1 MKFHLAALTALA
13 AITSSTADDDECTL
27 QHVIYRSAT
36 TGGTHREEAR
46 CSFGNDAPVLISGG
60 QRHEDTQAYFLSG
73 FKNGDFVAGAS
84 TMSYDKDFT
93 LDTRGGTLSLNKDTI
108 MGENFRVNTPTFQA
122 RALTGE
128 NKTLVVRVNTGGGAN
143 SPPTSLSAM
152 SNYWFGT
159 NGDLINN
166 DSQFQACSFG
176 KVSFPPYV
184 GTTTTGVTITDGAYE
199 ITVSAT
205 YNGSDSA
212 IEAEART
219 VLEAELGS
227 LGQFDYVAI
236 HVPGEGQGY
245 CAYAYINNWFSLY
258 QDNCGDYVTVQM
270 HEIGHNLGLAH
281 SGEGSSTYGDT
292 SGVMGAMWD
301 DNRNVCFNGA
311 KSGAQLGW
319 YDDRIVDV
327 NDGYDGDLYGIASY
341 GTTQSTDKM
350 LLKMNSG
357 STDYWVS
364 YNSAI
369 GVNSEPGEGANQVLV
384 HSRSAG
390 SGYAESTLLAKL
402 GVGSSYSTPVQQV
415 TFVSAGEFTAY
426 VVVGAAPPTPTPDC
440 TDFDGWTDSYGD
452 ACYWYE
458 VRIYI

>member
-1 MKFHLAALTALA
+1 
-13 AITSSTADDDECTL
+13 
-27 QHVIYRSAT
+27 
-36 TGGTHREEAR
+36 
-46 CSFGNDAPVLISGG
+46 
-60 QRHEDTQAYFLSG
+60 
-73 FKNGDFVAGAS
+73 
-84 TMSYDKDFT
+84 
-93 LDTRGGTLSLNKDTI
+93 
-108 MGENFRVNTPTFQA
+108 
-122 RALTGE
+122 
-128 NKTLVVRVNTGGGAN
+128 
-143 SPPTSLSAM
+143 
-152 SNYWFGT
+152 
-159 NGDLINN
+159 
-166 DSQFQACSFG
+166 
-176 KVSFPPYV
+176 
-184 GTTTTGVTITDGAYE
+184 
-199 ITVSAT
+199 
-205 YNGSDSA
+205 
-212 IEAEART
+212 
-219 VLEAELGS
+219 
-227 LGQFDYVAI
+227 
-236 HVPGEGQGY
+236 
-245 CAYAYINNWFSLY
+245 
-258 QDNCGDYVTVQM
+258 
-270 HEIGHNLGLAH
+270 
-281 SGEGSSTYGDT
+281 
-292 SGVMGAMWD
+292 MGAMWD

>member
-1 MKFHLAALTALA
+1 
-13 AITSSTADDDECTL
+13 
-27 QHVIYRSAT
+27 
-36 TGGTHREEAR
+36 
-46 CSFGNDAPVLISGG
+46 
-60 QRHEDTQAYFLSG
+60 
-73 FKNGDFVAGAS
+73 
-84 TMSYDKDFT
+84 
-93 LDTRGGTLSLNKDTI
+93 
-108 MGENFRVNTPTFQA
+108 
-122 RALTGE
+122 
-128 NKTLVVRVNTGGGAN
+128 VNTGGGAK

-458 VRIYI
+458 ANDGEGCPSYGDSWANPDTGVTPGEACCWCGGGNDNTAPTSAAPVAVPTTSPTFAPTESNGDTCSPIIDTKTCNQTEGCAYNKFDSLCKAALSTEECSAFDGKKRKCKKNGCKYKKNSKLCKGRWD